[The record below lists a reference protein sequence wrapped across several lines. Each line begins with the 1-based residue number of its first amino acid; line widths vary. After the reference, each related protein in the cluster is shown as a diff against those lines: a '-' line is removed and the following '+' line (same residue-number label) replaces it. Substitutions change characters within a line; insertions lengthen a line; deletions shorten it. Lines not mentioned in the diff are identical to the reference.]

1 MAVEPARYALYYAP
15 APDSPL
21 WRFGSGILGYD
32 AGLGEEVPLVSFAGF
47 SETGQRAITAEPAR
61 YGFHATLKAPF
72 HLTEGRDEGEL
83 LAMAAN
89 FAAHQP
95 GVATL
100 PLKVAL
106 LTRFIAL
113 VPDDPAA
120 LPAIAGLE
128 RATVEAFEPF
138 RAPLSEADIARRNP
152 DALTPRQ
159 RDTLRDWGYPYA
171 RDEFRFHMTLTG
183 PLDPDLRQLC
193 LDSLIDRFATEV
205 PAPITEID
213 RLAVLRQEDRGA
225 RFRII
230 GSFPLA
236 APQMPAEASARPAD
250 GIETP

>member
-1 MAVEPARYALYYAP
+1 MAAEPARYALYYAP
-15 APDSPL
+15 APDSAL

-32 AGLGEEVPLVSFAGF
+32 AATGEEVPLVPFAGF

-72 HLTEGRDEGEL
+72 YLGEGRDEGEL

-89 FAAHQP
+89 FATHQP
-95 GVATL
+95 GVAAL

-106 LTRFIAL
+106 LNRFIAL
-113 VPDDPAA
+113 VPAEDAA
-120 LPAIAGLE
+120 VPAIASLE
-128 RATVEAFEPF
+128 RATVAAFEPF

-159 RDTLRDWGYPYA
+159 RDMLRDWGYPYA
-171 RDEFRFHMTLTG
+171 RDEYRFHMTLTG

-193 LDSLIDRFATEV
+193 LDSLVESFAAEV
-205 PAPITEID
+205 PDPATAID
-213 RLAVLRQEDRGA
+213 RLVVFRQDDRSA
-225 RFRII
+225 RFHIA

-236 APQMPAEASARPAD
+236 GSEGESA
-250 GIETP
+250 